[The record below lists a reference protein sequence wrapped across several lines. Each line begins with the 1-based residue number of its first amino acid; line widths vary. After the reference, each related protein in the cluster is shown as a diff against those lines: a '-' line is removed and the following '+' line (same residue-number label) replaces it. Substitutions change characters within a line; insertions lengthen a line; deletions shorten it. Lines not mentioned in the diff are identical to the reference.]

1 VQDPN
6 LVRTV
11 FRSIIAISRQP
22 SAMTGNA
29 ECCSAG
35 GAEIKLDG
43 RDYLIVKEQEVFAV
57 IARSTVETKARE

>member
-1 VQDPN
+1 
-6 LVRTV
+6 
-11 FRSIIAISRQP
+11 
-22 SAMTGNA
+22 MTGNA